1 MIDCGATGLFLDS
14 PFVERHRITTFLL
27 RNPISLLNIDGSPNN
42 AGKITHFARLMLTI
56 DNYSEWNDFL
66 ITNLG
71 GENLI
76 LGLPWLRKV
85 NPTIDWELG
94 TLSIPPSCNPSPSI
108 EEIPDE
114 DSFPTFRGAPTGD
127 ALVEEIGIDYDSIAT
142 GTTAPAPTSS
152 APTPDVDLPDLATP
166 LLDTLTFDNAS
177 DAPPPVCRIN
187 ANRRLRRAFARK
199 GFLEDTSDQ
208 LWCAAGYTYSQKIA
222 EEAQK
227 DKPAKSFED
236 MVPPQYRQ
244 HAHVF
249 SESESQRLPE
259 HKPWDHAIKFTPDAP
274 ATPGLD

>member
-14 PFVERHRITTFLL
+14 PFVERHHITTFLL
-27 RNPISLLNIDGSPNN
+27 CNPISLLNIDGSPNN
-42 AGKITHFARLMLTI
+42 AGKITHFARLLLTI
-56 DNYSEWNDFL
+56 DDYSEWNDFL

-94 TLSIPPSCNPSPSI
+94 TLSIPPSRNPSPSI

-127 ALVEEIGIDYDSIAT
+127 ALVEEIGIDYNSIAT
-142 GTTAPAPTSS
+142 GTTAPAPIPS
-152 APTPDVDLPDLATP
+152 APAPDVDLPDLAPP

-187 ANRRLRRAFARK
+187 AN
-199 GFLEDTSDQ
+199 
-208 LWCAAGYTYSQKIA
+208 
-222 EEAQK
+222 
-227 DKPAKSFED
+227 
-236 MVPPQYRQ
+236 
-244 HAHVF
+244 
-249 SESESQRLPE
+249 
-259 HKPWDHAIKFTPDAP
+259 
-274 ATPGLD
+274 